1 MASFAFSAAARPALP
16 ALRIHWLALVLGTAC
31 GLLMLGGGVASWHEH
46 RQVRAEA
53 ELHGTWLPL
62 VEAAGDLKSDLD
74 AWQDEPVPLLAE
86 RVDARLAQIRKLAGT
101 SSGLGGETAA
111 DHLLADVQ
119 ARWQALQTGRSSDW
133 DALHDSLRQ
142 LSVTGLMQSQR
153 LADLAAGRGA

>member
-1 MASFAFSAAARPALP
+1 L
-16 ALRIHWLALVLGTAC
+16 LGTAC
-31 GLLMLGGGVASWHEH
+31 GLLMLTGGFASWHEQ

-74 AWQDEPVPLLAE
+74 AWQEEPVPLLAE
-86 RVDARLAQIRKLAGT
+86 RVDARLAQIRKFAEA
-101 SSGLGGETAA
+101 SSGLGGENSAT
-111 DHLLADVQ
+111 HILGDVQ
-119 ARWQALQTGRSSDW
+119 ARWRDLQAGQSSDW
-133 DALHDSLRQ
+133 NGLHDRLRE

>member
-1 MASFAFSAAARPALP
+1 MASSASPALAAP
-16 ALRIHWLALVLGTAC
+16 SPRVHWRAFVLGTAC
-31 GLLMLGGGVASWHEH
+31 GLLMLAGGFASWHEQ

-86 RVDARLAQIRKLAGT
+86 RVDARLAQIRKLAGS
-101 SSGLGGETAA
+101 SSGLGGDTSA
-111 DHLLADVQ
+111 DRILGDVQ
-119 ARWQALQTGRSSDW
+119 SRWQALQAGRSTDW
-133 DALHDSLRQ
+133 HGLHDSLRQ

>member
-1 MASFAFSAAARPALP
+1 MASPASPTASAPHARVHWRAFL
-16 ALRIHWLALVLGTAC
+16 LGTAC
-31 GLLMLGGGVASWHEH
+31 GLLMLTGGFASWHEQ

-74 AWQDEPVPLLAE
+74 AWQEEPVPLLAE
-86 RVDARLAQIRKLAGT
+86 RVDARLAQIRKFAEA
-101 SSGLGGETAA
+101 SSGLGGENSAT
-111 DHLLADVQ
+111 HILGDVQ
-119 ARWQALQTGRSSDW
+119 ARWRDLQAGQSSDW
-133 DALHDSLRQ
+133 SGLHDRLRE

>member
-1 MASFAFSAAARPALP
+1 MASSASPALAAP
-16 ALRIHWLALVLGTAC
+16 SPRVHWRAFVLGTAC
-31 GLLMLGGGVASWHEH
+31 GLLMLSGGFASWYEQ

-86 RVDARLAQIRKLAGT
+86 RVDARLAQLRKLAGS
-101 SSGLGGETAA
+101 SSGLGGQTAA
-111 DHLLADVQ
+111 EHILGDVQ
-119 ARWQALQTGRSSDW
+119 ARWQALQAGRSSDW
-133 DALHDSLRQ
+133 NGLHDSLRQ

>member
-1 MASFAFSAAARPALP
+1 MASSASPALAAP
-16 ALRIHWLALVLGTAC
+16 LHRVHWRAFVLGTAC
-31 GLLMLGGGVASWHEH
+31 GLLMLTGGFASWHEQ

-62 VEAAGDLKSDLD
+62 VEATGDLKSDLD

-101 SSGLGGETAA
+101 SSGLGGETSAA
-111 DHLLADVQ
+111 HILHDVQ
-119 ARWQALQTGRSSDW
+119 ARWQSLQSGRSSDW
-133 DALHDSLRQ
+133 VGLHDTLRQ

>member
-1 MASFAFSAAARPALP
+1 MASLAFSAARS
-16 ALRIHWLALVLGTAC
+16 LRAHWRAFVLGTAC
-31 GLLMLGGGVASWHEH
+31 GLLMLGGGIASWLEQ

-74 AWQDEPVPLLAE
+74 AWQEEPVPLLAE

-101 SSGLGGETAA
+101 SSGLGGQTPAE
-111 DHLLADVQ
+111 HILREVQ
-119 ARWQALQTGRSSDW
+119 ARWQAIQAGRSSDW
-133 DALHDSLRQ
+133 IGLHDSLRQ

-153 LADLAAGRGA
+153 LANLAAGRGA

>member
-1 MASFAFSAAARPALP
+1 MASPATPNAPLAQSARVHWRAF
-16 ALRIHWLALVLGTAC
+16 VLGTAC
-31 GLLMLGGGVASWHEH
+31 GLLMLTGGFASWHEQ

-74 AWQDEPVPLLAE
+74 GWQDEPVPLLAE
-86 RVDARLAQIRKLAGT
+86 RVDARLAQIRKLARS
-101 SSGLGGETAA
+101 SSGLGGETSA
-111 DHLLADVQ
+111 DHLLNDVQ
-119 ARWQALQTGRSSDW
+119 ARWQALESGRSSDW
-133 DALHDSLRQ
+133 VGLHDSLRQ